1 LGDRRKMDCGG
12 REGASDRGIGDP
24 EEAVS
29 GENEE
34 TGFEMRKP

>member
-1 LGDRRKMDCGG
+1 MGDRRKMDCGG
-12 REGASDRGIGDP
+12 GGGGCNGGIGEP

-34 TGFEMRKP
+34 AGFEMRKP